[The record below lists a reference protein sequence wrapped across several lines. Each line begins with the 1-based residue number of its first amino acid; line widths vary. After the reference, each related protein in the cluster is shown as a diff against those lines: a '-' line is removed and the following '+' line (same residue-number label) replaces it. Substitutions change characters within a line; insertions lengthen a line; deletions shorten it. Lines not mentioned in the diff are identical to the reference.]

1 MLFRSM
7 VQSNKSAETAER
19 LALLFKLF
27 GDQTRLSILTE
38 LLDDEMYVGEIVEK
52 LQMSQSAISHQLMIL
67 KKGKLVRTRRSGKN
81 IYYSISD
88 SHVEQILRL
97 GKKHINE

>member
-1 MLFRSM
+1 M

-52 LQMSQSAISHQLMIL
+52 LHMSQSAISHQLMVL
-67 KKGKLVRTRRSGKN
+67 KIGKLVKTRRSGKN

>member
-1 MLFRSM
+1 M

-38 LLDDEMYVGEIVEK
+38 LLDDERYVGEIVEK

>member
-1 MLFRSM
+1 M

-67 KKGKLVRTRRSGKN
+67 KKGKLVRPRRSGKN

>member
-1 MLFRSM
+1 M

-67 KKGKLVRTRRSGKN
+67 
-81 IYYSISD
+81 
-88 SHVEQILRL
+88 
-97 GKKHINE
+97 

>member
-1 MLFRSM
+1 M

-81 IYYSISD
+81 IYNYNSD
-88 SHVEQILRL
+88 SHVEQII
-97 GKKHINE
+97 K

>member
-1 MLFRSM
+1 M